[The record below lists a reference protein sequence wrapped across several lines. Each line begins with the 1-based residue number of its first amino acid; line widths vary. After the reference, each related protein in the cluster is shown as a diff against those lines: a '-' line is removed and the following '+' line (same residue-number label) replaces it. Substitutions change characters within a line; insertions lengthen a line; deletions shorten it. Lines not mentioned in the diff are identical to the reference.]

1 MPKRI
6 GSKLRVL
13 AGLCLMAWL
22 AGPALAQDEEQ
33 LTANRRL
40 LPGIGAG
47 LRAVKLGV
55 NGRTYVLASPS
66 PGLVVFDT
74 QGKQVLAI
82 EGVAAG
88 TKSAHA
94 ALAFG
99 EDCDVDDAGR
109 IYVADRAANAVQVF
123 SAEGTLLR
131 SMSVNAPLSV
141 AVLPDDEV
149 AVATLREPHLV
160 IVFDKNGRDVRE
172 FGNPEELTERQDLN
186 RFLNVG

>member
-66 PGLVVFDT
+66 PGLVVFDM

-82 EGVAAG
+82 EGVAAVIEQA
-88 TKSAHA
+88 TA
-94 ALAFG
+94 ALPVLG
-99 EDCDVDDAGR
+99 GHGR
-109 IYVADRAANAVQVF
+109 VWARPLYV
-123 SAEGTLLR
+123 
-131 SMSVNAPLSV
+131 
-141 AVLPDDEV
+141 
-149 AVATLREPHLV
+149 
-160 IVFDKNGRDVRE
+160 
-172 FGNPEELTERQDLN
+172 
-186 RFLNVG
+186 

>member
-47 LRAVKLGV
+47 LRAVKLGA

-88 TKSAHA
+88 EPNTRGGGPLLGGR
-94 ALAFG
+94 ALG
-99 EDCDVDDAGR
+99 GR
-109 IYVADRAANAVQVF
+109 R
-123 SAEGTLLR
+123 
-131 SMSVNAPLSV
+131 
-141 AVLPDDEV
+141 
-149 AVATLREPHLV
+149 
-160 IVFDKNGRDVRE
+160 RE
-172 FGNPEELTERQDLN
+172 F
-186 RFLNVG
+186 